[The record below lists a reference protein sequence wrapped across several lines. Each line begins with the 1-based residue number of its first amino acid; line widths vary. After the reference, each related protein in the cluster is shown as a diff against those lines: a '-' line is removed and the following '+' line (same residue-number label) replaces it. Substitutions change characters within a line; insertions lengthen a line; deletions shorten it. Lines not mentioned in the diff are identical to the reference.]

1 MEKKDKDRQEVNEWM
16 QQSNQGIV
24 KEFIEFARTHKKLWL
39 IPIFLILLLMGF
51 LIVIGGSSAAPFIYR
66 LF

>member
-1 MEKKDKDRQEVNEWM
+1 MKEENKARREAEDLLSAE
-16 QQSNQGIV
+16 NQGIV
-24 KEFIEFARTHKKLWL
+24 REFIQFARDHKKLWL
-39 IPIFLILLLMGF
+39 VPLFLFLLLVGF

>member
-1 MEKKDKDRQEVNEWM
+1 MSKDPNKKEVEQMME
-16 QQSNQGIV
+16 QSNKGIV
-24 KEFIEFARTHKKLWL
+24 REFIDFALANKKLWL
-39 IPIFLILLLMGF
+39 IPIFLILFLLGF